1 MTLELHWNPK
11 AYEDRVAIMDYI
23 SEDDPA
29 AALELDELLEERA
42 AALTT
47 HAELYRHGRVAG
59 TRELVV
65 APNYVLVYRIRPAAR
80 IVEILRVL
88 HARRQWP

>member
-1 MTLELHWNPK
+1 MTLALHWNPK
-11 AYEDRVAIMDYI
+11 ALEDRAAIMDTI
-23 SEDDPA
+23 AEDDPL

-42 AALTT
+42 AALPA
-47 HAELYRHGRVAG
+47 HPELYRQGRVAG
-59 TRELVV
+59 TRELVI
-65 APNYVLVYRIRPAAR
+65 APNYVLVYRIRPAER

>member
-1 MTLELHWNPK
+1 MTLALHWNPK
-11 AYEDRVAIMDYI
+11 AYEDRAAIMDYI
-23 SEDDPA
+23 GEDDPQA
-29 AALELDELLEERA
+29 AIELDELLEQRA
-42 AALTT
+42 ATLQAR
-47 HAELYRHGRVAG
+47 AELYRQGRVAG

-65 APNYVLVYRIRPAAR
+65 APNYVLVYRIRPAEG

>member
-1 MTLELHWNPK
+1 LTLALHWNPK
-11 AYEDRVAIMDYI
+11 ACEDRAAIMDYI
-23 SEDDPA
+23 GEDDPR

-42 AALTT
+42 AWLPA

-65 APNYVLVYRIRPAAR
+65 APNDVLVYRIRPADR
-80 IVEILRVL
+80 IVEVLRVL